1 MFRRP
6 GLLLMSV
13 FLAGGG
19 AFGQIS
25 VPGISRTSAKNPAT
39 TINGIL
45 RHISDDDL
53 VVQTNDKVVMAIKP
67 GITTKYYKASGG
79 MIKSA
84 DLQPADHINIEA
96 TQDDNGHYHAKNVN
110 QVKVGTP
117 AERAAASKPVETSP

>member
-1 MFRRP
+1 
-6 GLLLMSV
+6 MSV

-53 VVQTNDKVVMAIKP
+53 VVQTNDKVVMAIKL

-84 DLQPADHINIEA
+84 DLQPGDVRTRCGSRVPEQTHGSA
-96 TQDDNGHYHAKNVN
+96 VF
-110 QVKVGTP
+110 P
-117 AERAAASKPVETSP
+117 S